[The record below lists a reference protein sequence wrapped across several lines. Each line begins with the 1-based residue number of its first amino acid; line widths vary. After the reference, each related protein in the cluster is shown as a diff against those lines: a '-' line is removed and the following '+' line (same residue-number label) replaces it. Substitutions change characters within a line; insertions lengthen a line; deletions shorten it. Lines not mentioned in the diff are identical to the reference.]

1 MATLVALVL
10 GSLVLTALGVLAV
23 GWCVRRSLRRL
34 RARLSGAMGAVLE
47 RRAVA
52 VERPRTQA
60 LRKVSRRREAVVVRS
75 WLPGQARAVAAL
87 RRDLHRDVRGAAEA
101 VAVGLEA
108 GRPVQPLAAIASR
121 LQRSAASIDVDLAIV
136 GAEPDPSRRRALLED
151 QQARIETV
159 QRACEQVR
167 RGVLLAGSVTTGPL
181 LPGVVDDLNDEVIR
195 LGLWA
200 RAHHELHGH

>member
-1 MATLVALVL
+1 MATLIALVL
-10 GSLVLTALGVLAV
+10 GTLVLIALVVLASA
-23 GWCVRRSLRRL
+23 WLLRRAVSRL
-34 RARLSGAMGAVLE
+34 RARLRAAVGAAVD
-47 RRAVA
+47 RRA
-52 VERPRTQA
+52 EPRVSS
-60 LRKVSRRREAVVVRS
+60 LRKVSRRQAVVVQS
-75 WLPGQARAVAAL
+75 MLPGRARAVAAL
-87 RRDLHRDVRGAAEA
+87 RRDLHRDVQGAAEA

-136 GAEPDPSRRRALLED
+136 GAEPDPRRRRALLDD

-159 QRACEQVR
+159 RRACEQVR
-167 RGVLLAGSVTTGPL
+167 RGVLLAGSVTTGAL

-200 RAHHELHGH
+200 KAHHELQGR